1 MAKCPVCRTSYKKWY
16 GIWRVCRIG
25 AGATAKVMIMING
38 ERLKVRQK
46 AVRWPCGVCSKG
58 VGSSSIQCTTCQ
70 KWVHKQCSEI
80 KGSMS
85 KVMKSFICRGCFNP
99 VTSASRT
106 SVDIGASA
114 KLQLADKF
122 TTQLPRWHA
131 ECGWR
136 C

>member
-1 MAKCPVCRTSYKKWY
+1 VVDGGEPGVDSRDEGKHTGRN
-16 GIWRVCRIG
+16 G
-25 AGATAKVMIMING
+25 MING

-85 KVMKSFICRGCFNP
+85 KVMKSFICRGCVNP

-114 KLQLADKF
+114 KLELADKF
-122 TTQLPRWHA
+122 TT
-131 ECGWR
+131 
-136 C
+136 